1 MRFSDIITFFTDTVF
16 RKSAGDFRNPVARWA
31 VRQYKLLFYTVQG
44 LSSHGTMVRS
54 AALTFYTLMSLVPVV
69 ALVFAVVKG
78 FGLADG
84 LEQNLYEVLPQSP
97 EVIDYVVDFAQKA
110 LARTQGG
117 WVALVGVL
125 TLFWA
130 VIKVFGSIEDAF
142 NNIWEVK
149 GTRSAARKYS
159 DYIAV
164 VVIAPILWVVSSSF
178 GNYAAEILGVAGSPA
193 LEVLSRAASL
203 AVTWVMFTFIYVVLP
218 GTKVRLTSALTAGIV
233 AGTVFLLFQWGYVY
247 LQRWMTSYNAI
258 YGSFAALPL
267 FLLWMQISWE
277 ILLLGGELSFA
288 YQNAARFDEERESLL
303 VSYDCRRKLM
313 VGVVV
318 LVARAFRDG
327 RGAVSFSEIRDRLDV
342 PTRIMN
348 NILFTLVQARMLNEI
363 RTEGTEYDLEY
374 APARDISQLRVY
386 DVLEAVD
393 SHGFGRDTID
403 MRTNREL
410 RRGAEA
416 VERLKAVTRAS
427 DRNVRIVDLM
437 DGADALIRS
446 GGNWVAFFTR
456 LNIIA
461 WFRFVFLVFREV
473 CIRAGIS
480 FPMQKQLD
488 AYICINQ
495 VLKAYLE
502 QLKQID
508 FERFQK
514 ESTKYKQVIVGMEK
528 AVTEEELNAVLK
540 NEYAALGL
548 KLPYGGDFDAFMK
561 DKTVTL
567 TFE

>member
-1 MRFSDIITFFTDTVF
+1 MRLSDIITFFTDTVF
-16 RKSAGDFRNPVARWA
+16 RKGAGEYRNPVARWA

-78 FGLADG
+78 FGLAEG

-97 EVIDYVVDFAQKA
+97 EVIDYVVGFAQKA

-142 NNIWEVK
+142 NNIWEVRS
-149 GTRSAARKYS
+149 TRSAARKYG

-164 VVIAPILWVVSSSF
+164 VVVAPILWVISSSM

-193 LEVLSRAASL
+193 LEVLSRAGSL
-203 AVTWVMFTFIYVVLP
+203 VVAWVMFTFIYVVLP
-218 GTKVRLTSALTAGIV
+218 STKVRFTAALTAGVV
-233 AGTVFLLFQWGYVY
+233 AGTAFVLFQWGYVY

-288 YQNAARFDEERESLL
+288 YQNVARFDEERESLL

-313 VGVVV
+313 VGVML
-318 LVARAFRDG
+318 LVSRAFRDG

-348 NILFTLVQARMLNEI
+348 NILYTLVQARMLSEI
-363 RTEGTEYDLEY
+363 RTEGTDYDLEY
-374 APARDISQLRVY
+374 APARDISTLRVY
-386 DVLEAVD
+386 DILSAVD

-403 MRTNREL
+403 MRSNREL
-410 RRGAEA
+410 RRCAEV
-416 VERLKAVTRAS
+416 VERLKDVTRAS
-427 DRNVRIVDLM
+427 TENVLLIDIM
-437 DGADALIRS
+437 DGA
-446 GGNWVAFFTR
+446 
-456 LNIIA
+456 
-461 WFRFVFLVFREV
+461 E
-473 CIRAGIS
+473 
-480 FPMQKQLD
+480 QKSED
-488 AYICINQ
+488 
-495 VLKAYLE
+495 
-502 QLKQID
+502 
-508 FERFQK
+508 
-514 ESTKYKQVIVGMEK
+514 
-528 AVTEEELNAVLK
+528 
-540 NEYAALGL
+540 
-548 KLPYGGDFDAFMK
+548 
-561 DKTVTL
+561 
-567 TFE
+567 

>member
-1 MRFSDIITFFTDTVF
+1 MRLSDIITFFTDTVF
-16 RKSAGDFRNPVARWA
+16 RKGAGEYRNPVARWA

-78 FGLADG
+78 FGLAEG

-97 EVIDYVVDFAQKA
+97 EVIDYVVGFAQKA

-142 NNIWEVK
+142 NNIWEVRS
-149 GTRSAARKYS
+149 TRSAARKYG

-164 VVIAPILWVVSSSF
+164 VVVAPILWVISSSM

-193 LEVLSRAASL
+193 LEVLSRAGSL
-203 AVTWVMFTFIYVVLP
+203 VVAWVMFTFIYVVLP
-218 GTKVRLTSALTAGIV
+218 STKVRFTAALTAGVV
-233 AGTVFLLFQWGYVY
+233 AGTAFVLFQWGYVY

-288 YQNAARFDEERESLL
+288 YQNVARFDEERESLL

-313 VGVVV
+313 VGVMV
-318 LVARAFRDG
+318 LVSRAFRDG

-348 NILFTLVQARMLNEI
+348 NILYTLVQARMLNEI
-363 RTEGTEYDLEY
+363 RTEGTDYDLEY
-374 APARDISQLRVY
+374 APARDISTLRVY
-386 DVLEAVD
+386 DILSAVD

-403 MRTNREL
+403 MRSNREL
-410 RRGAEA
+410 RRCAEV
-416 VERLKAVTRAS
+416 VERMKDVTRAS
-427 DRNVRIVDLM
+427 TENVLLTELM
-437 DGADALIRS
+437 DGA
-446 GGNWVAFFTR
+446 
-456 LNIIA
+456 
-461 WFRFVFLVFREV
+461 E
-473 CIRAGIS
+473 
-480 FPMQKQLD
+480 QKSED
-488 AYICINQ
+488 
-495 VLKAYLE
+495 
-502 QLKQID
+502 
-508 FERFQK
+508 
-514 ESTKYKQVIVGMEK
+514 
-528 AVTEEELNAVLK
+528 
-540 NEYAALGL
+540 
-548 KLPYGGDFDAFMK
+548 
-561 DKTVTL
+561 
-567 TFE
+567 

>member
-1 MRFSDIITFFTDTVF
+1 MRLSDIITFFTDTVF
-16 RKSAGDFRNPVARWA
+16 RKGAGEYRNPVARWA

-78 FGLADG
+78 FGLAEG

-97 EVIDYVVDFAQKA
+97 EVIDYVVGFAQKA

-142 NNIWEVK
+142 NNIWEVRS
-149 GTRSAARKYS
+149 TRSAARKYG

-164 VVIAPILWVVSSSF
+164 VVVAPILWVISSSM

-193 LEVLSRAASL
+193 LEVLSRAGSL
-203 AVTWVMFTFIYVVLP
+203 VVAWVMFTFIYVVLP
-218 GTKVRLTSALTAGIV
+218 STKVRFTAALTAGVV
-233 AGTVFLLFQWGYVY
+233 AGTAFVLFQWGYVY

-288 YQNAARFDEERESLL
+288 YQNVARFDEERESLL

-313 VGVVV
+313 VGVMV
-318 LVARAFRDG
+318 LVSRAFRDG

-348 NILFTLVQARMLNEI
+348 NILYTLVQARMLSEI
-363 RTEGTEYDLEY
+363 RTEGTDYDLEY
-374 APARDISQLRVY
+374 APARDISTLRVY
-386 DVLEAVD
+386 DILSAVD

-403 MRTNREL
+403 MRSNREL
-410 RRGAEA
+410 RRCAEV
-416 VERLKAVTRAS
+416 VERLKDVTRAS
-427 DRNVRIVDLM
+427 AENVLLIDIM
-437 DGADALIRS
+437 DGAEQK
-446 GGNWVAFFTR
+446 
-456 LNIIA
+456 
-461 WFRFVFLVFREV
+461 RE
-473 CIRAGIS
+473 
-480 FPMQKQLD
+480 D
-488 AYICINQ
+488 
-495 VLKAYLE
+495 
-502 QLKQID
+502 
-508 FERFQK
+508 
-514 ESTKYKQVIVGMEK
+514 
-528 AVTEEELNAVLK
+528 
-540 NEYAALGL
+540 
-548 KLPYGGDFDAFMK
+548 
-561 DKTVTL
+561 
-567 TFE
+567 

>member
-313 VGVVV
+313 VGIVV

-437 DGADALIRS
+437 DGADETD
-446 GGNWVAFFTR
+446 N
-456 LNIIA
+456 
-461 WFRFVFLVFREV
+461 
-473 CIRAGIS
+473 
-480 FPMQKQLD
+480 
-488 AYICINQ
+488 
-495 VLKAYLE
+495 
-502 QLKQID
+502 
-508 FERFQK
+508 
-514 ESTKYKQVIVGMEK
+514 
-528 AVTEEELNAVLK
+528 
-540 NEYAALGL
+540 
-548 KLPYGGDFDAFMK
+548 
-561 DKTVTL
+561 
-567 TFE
+567 

>member
-1 MRFSDIITFFTDTVF
+1 MRLSDIITFFTDTVF
-16 RKSAGDFRNPVARWA
+16 RKGAGEYRNPVARWA

-78 FGLADG
+78 FGLAEG

-97 EVIDYVVDFAQKA
+97 EVIDYVVGFAQKA

-142 NNIWEVK
+142 NNIWEVRS
-149 GTRSAARKYS
+149 TRSAARKYG

-164 VVIAPILWVVSSSF
+164 VVVAPILWVISSSM

-193 LEVLSRAASL
+193 LEVLSRAGSL
-203 AVTWVMFTFIYVVLP
+203 VVAWVMFTFIYVVLP
-218 GTKVRLTSALTAGIV
+218 STKVRFTAALTAGVV
-233 AGTVFLLFQWGYVY
+233 AGTAFVLFQWGYVY

-288 YQNAARFDEERESLL
+288 YQNVARFDEERESLL

-313 VGVVV
+313 VGVML
-318 LVARAFRDG
+318 LVSRAFRDG

-348 NILFTLVQARMLNEI
+348 NILYTLVQARMLSEI

-374 APARDISQLRVY
+374 APARDISTLRVY
-386 DVLEAVD
+386 DILSAVD

-403 MRTNREL
+403 MRSNREL
-410 RRGAEA
+410 RRCAEV
-416 VERLKAVTRAS
+416 VEWLKDVTRAS
-427 DRNVRIVDLM
+427 TENVLLTELM
-437 DGADALIRS
+437 DGA
-446 GGNWVAFFTR
+446 
-456 LNIIA
+456 
-461 WFRFVFLVFREV
+461 E
-473 CIRAGIS
+473 
-480 FPMQKQLD
+480 QKSED
-488 AYICINQ
+488 
-495 VLKAYLE
+495 
-502 QLKQID
+502 
-508 FERFQK
+508 
-514 ESTKYKQVIVGMEK
+514 
-528 AVTEEELNAVLK
+528 
-540 NEYAALGL
+540 
-548 KLPYGGDFDAFMK
+548 
-561 DKTVTL
+561 
-567 TFE
+567 

>member
-1 MRFSDIITFFTDTVF
+1 MRLSDIITFFTDTVF
-16 RKSAGDFRNPVARWA
+16 RKGAGEYRNPVARWA

-78 FGLADG
+78 FGLAEG

-97 EVIDYVVDFAQKA
+97 EVIDYVVGFAQKA

-142 NNIWEVK
+142 NNIWEVRSA
-149 GTRSAARKYS
+149 RSAARKYG

-164 VVIAPILWVVSSSF
+164 VVVAPILWVISSSM

-193 LEVLSRAASL
+193 LEVLSRAGSL
-203 AVTWVMFTFIYVVLP
+203 VVAWVMFTFIYVVLP
-218 GTKVRLTSALTAGIV
+218 STKVRFTAALTAGVV
-233 AGTVFLLFQWGYVY
+233 AGTAFVLFQWGYVY

-288 YQNAARFDEERESLL
+288 YQNVARFDEERESLL

-313 VGVVV
+313 VGVMV
-318 LVARAFRDG
+318 LVSRAFRDG

-348 NILFTLVQARMLNEI
+348 NILYTLVQARMLNEI
-363 RTEGTEYDLEY
+363 RTEGTDYDLEY
-374 APARDISQLRVY
+374 APARDISTLRVY
-386 DVLEAVD
+386 DILSAVD

-403 MRTNREL
+403 MRSNREL
-410 RRGAEA
+410 RRCAEV
-416 VERLKAVTRAS
+416 VERLKDVTRAS
-427 DRNVRIVDLM
+427 AENVLLIDIM
-437 DGADALIRS
+437 DGA
-446 GGNWVAFFTR
+446 
-456 LNIIA
+456 
-461 WFRFVFLVFREV
+461 E
-473 CIRAGIS
+473 
-480 FPMQKQLD
+480 QKSED
-488 AYICINQ
+488 
-495 VLKAYLE
+495 
-502 QLKQID
+502 
-508 FERFQK
+508 
-514 ESTKYKQVIVGMEK
+514 
-528 AVTEEELNAVLK
+528 
-540 NEYAALGL
+540 
-548 KLPYGGDFDAFMK
+548 
-561 DKTVTL
+561 
-567 TFE
+567 

>member
-1 MRFSDIITFFTDTVF
+1 MRLSDIITFFTDTVF
-16 RKSAGDFRNPVARWA
+16 RKGAGEYRNPVARWA

-78 FGLADG
+78 FGLAEG

-97 EVIDYVVDFAQKA
+97 EVIDYVVGFAQKA

-142 NNIWEVK
+142 NNIWEVRS
-149 GTRSAARKYS
+149 TRSAARKYG

-164 VVIAPILWVVSSSF
+164 VVVAPILWVISSSM

-193 LEVLSRAASL
+193 LEVLSRAGSL
-203 AVTWVMFTFIYVVLP
+203 VVAWVMFTFIYVVLP
-218 GTKVRLTSALTAGIV
+218 STKVRFTAALTAGVV
-233 AGTVFLLFQWGYVY
+233 AGTAFVLFQWGYVY

-288 YQNAARFDEERESLL
+288 YQNVARFDEERESLL

-313 VGVVV
+313 VGVML
-318 LVARAFRDG
+318 LVSRAFRDG

-348 NILFTLVQARMLNEI
+348 NILYTLVQARMLNEI
-363 RTEGTEYDLEY
+363 RTEGTDYDLEY
-374 APARDISQLRVY
+374 APARDISTLRVY
-386 DVLEAVD
+386 DILSAVD

-403 MRTNREL
+403 MRSNREL
-410 RRGAEA
+410 RRCAEV
-416 VERLKAVTRAS
+416 VERLKDVTRAS
-427 DRNVRIVDLM
+427 AENVLLIDIM
-437 DGADALIRS
+437 DGA
-446 GGNWVAFFTR
+446 
-456 LNIIA
+456 
-461 WFRFVFLVFREV
+461 E
-473 CIRAGIS
+473 
-480 FPMQKQLD
+480 QKSED
-488 AYICINQ
+488 
-495 VLKAYLE
+495 
-502 QLKQID
+502 
-508 FERFQK
+508 
-514 ESTKYKQVIVGMEK
+514 
-528 AVTEEELNAVLK
+528 
-540 NEYAALGL
+540 
-548 KLPYGGDFDAFMK
+548 
-561 DKTVTL
+561 
-567 TFE
+567 

>member
-1 MRFSDIITFFTDTVF
+1 MRLSDIITFFTDTVF
-16 RKSAGDFRNPVARWA
+16 RKGAGEYRNPVARWA

-78 FGLADG
+78 FGLAEG

-97 EVIDYVVDFAQKA
+97 EVIDYVVGFAQKA

-142 NNIWEVK
+142 NNIWEVRS
-149 GTRSAARKYS
+149 TRSAARKYG

-164 VVIAPILWVVSSSF
+164 VVVAPILWVISSSM

-193 LEVLSRAASL
+193 LEVLSRAGSL
-203 AVTWVMFTFIYVVLP
+203 VVAWVMFTFIYVVLP
-218 GTKVRLTSALTAGIV
+218 STKVRFTAALTAGVV
-233 AGTVFLLFQWGYVY
+233 AGTAFVLFQWGYVY

-288 YQNAARFDEERESLL
+288 YQNVARFDEERESLL

-313 VGVVV
+313 VGVMV
-318 LVARAFRDG
+318 LVSRAFRDG
-327 RGAVSFSEIRDRLDV
+327 RGAVSFSEIRDRLDA

-348 NILFTLVQARMLNEI
+348 NILYTLVQARMLSEI
-363 RTEGTEYDLEY
+363 RTEGTDYDLEY
-374 APARDISQLRVY
+374 APARDISTLRVY
-386 DVLEAVD
+386 DILSAVD

-403 MRTNREL
+403 MRSNREL
-410 RRGAEA
+410 RRCAEV
-416 VERLKAVTRAS
+416 VERLKDVTRAS
-427 DRNVRIVDLM
+427 TENVLLIDIM
-437 DGADALIRS
+437 DGA
-446 GGNWVAFFTR
+446 
-456 LNIIA
+456 
-461 WFRFVFLVFREV
+461 E
-473 CIRAGIS
+473 
-480 FPMQKQLD
+480 QKSED
-488 AYICINQ
+488 
-495 VLKAYLE
+495 
-502 QLKQID
+502 
-508 FERFQK
+508 
-514 ESTKYKQVIVGMEK
+514 
-528 AVTEEELNAVLK
+528 
-540 NEYAALGL
+540 
-548 KLPYGGDFDAFMK
+548 
-561 DKTVTL
+561 
-567 TFE
+567 

>member
-1 MRFSDIITFFTDTVF
+1 MRLSDIITFFTDTVF
-16 RKSAGDFRNPVARWA
+16 RKGAGEYRNPVARWA

-78 FGLADG
+78 FGLAEG

-97 EVIDYVVDFAQKA
+97 EVIDYVVGFAQKA

-142 NNIWEVK
+142 NNIWEVRS
-149 GTRSAARKYS
+149 TRSAARKYG

-164 VVIAPILWVVSSSF
+164 VVVAPILWVISSSM

-193 LEVLSRAASL
+193 LEVLSRAGSL
-203 AVTWVMFTFIYVVLP
+203 VVAWVMFTFIYVVLP
-218 GTKVRLTSALTAGIV
+218 STKVRFTAALTAGVV
-233 AGTVFLLFQWGYVY
+233 AGTAFVLFQWGYVY

-288 YQNAARFDEERESLL
+288 YQNVARFDEERESLL

-313 VGVVV
+313 VGVMV
-318 LVARAFRDG
+318 LVSRAFRDG
-327 RGAVSFSEIRDRLDV
+327 HGAVSFSEIRDRLDV

-348 NILFTLVQARMLNEI
+348 NILYTLVQARMLSEI
-363 RTEGTEYDLEY
+363 RTEGTDYDLEY
-374 APARDISQLRVY
+374 APARDISTLRVY
-386 DVLEAVD
+386 DILSAVD

-403 MRTNREL
+403 MRSNREL
-410 RRGAEA
+410 RRCAEV
-416 VERLKAVTRAS
+416 VERLKDVTRAS
-427 DRNVRIVDLM
+427 TENVLLTELM
-437 DGADALIRS
+437 DGA
-446 GGNWVAFFTR
+446 
-456 LNIIA
+456 
-461 WFRFVFLVFREV
+461 E
-473 CIRAGIS
+473 
-480 FPMQKQLD
+480 QKSED
-488 AYICINQ
+488 
-495 VLKAYLE
+495 
-502 QLKQID
+502 
-508 FERFQK
+508 
-514 ESTKYKQVIVGMEK
+514 
-528 AVTEEELNAVLK
+528 
-540 NEYAALGL
+540 
-548 KLPYGGDFDAFMK
+548 
-561 DKTVTL
+561 
-567 TFE
+567 

>member
-1 MRFSDIITFFTDTVF
+1 MRLSDIITFFTDTVF
-16 RKSAGDFRNPVARWA
+16 RKGAGEYRNPVARWA

-78 FGLADG
+78 FGLAEG

-142 NNIWEVK
+142 NNIWEVRS
-149 GTRSAARKYS
+149 TRSAARKYG

-164 VVIAPILWVVSSSF
+164 VVVAPILWVISSSM

-193 LEVLSRAASL
+193 LEVLSRAGSL
-203 AVTWVMFTFIYVVLP
+203 VVAWVMFTFIYVVLP
-218 GTKVRLTSALTAGIV
+218 STKVRLTAALTAGVV
-233 AGTVFLLFQWGYVY
+233 AGTAFVLFQWGYVY

-288 YQNAARFDEERESLL
+288 YQNVARFDEERESLL

-313 VGVVV
+313 VGVMV
-318 LVARAFRDG
+318 LVSRAFRDG

-348 NILFTLVQARMLNEI
+348 NILYTLVQARMLNEI
-363 RTEGTEYDLEY
+363 RTEGTDYDLEY
-374 APARDISQLRVY
+374 APARDISTLRVY
-386 DVLEAVD
+386 DILSAVD

-403 MRTNREL
+403 MRSNREL
-410 RRGAEA
+410 RRCAEV
-416 VERLKAVTRAS
+416 VERLKDVTRAS
-427 DRNVRIVDLM
+427 AENVLLIDIM
-437 DGADALIRS
+437 DGA
-446 GGNWVAFFTR
+446 
-456 LNIIA
+456 
-461 WFRFVFLVFREV
+461 E
-473 CIRAGIS
+473 
-480 FPMQKQLD
+480 QKSED
-488 AYICINQ
+488 
-495 VLKAYLE
+495 
-502 QLKQID
+502 
-508 FERFQK
+508 
-514 ESTKYKQVIVGMEK
+514 
-528 AVTEEELNAVLK
+528 
-540 NEYAALGL
+540 
-548 KLPYGGDFDAFMK
+548 
-561 DKTVTL
+561 
-567 TFE
+567 

>member
-1 MRFSDIITFFTDTVF
+1 MRLSDIITFFTDTVF
-16 RKSAGDFRNPVARWA
+16 RKGAGEYRNPVARWA

-78 FGLADG
+78 FGLAEG

-97 EVIDYVVDFAQKA
+97 EVIDYIVGFAQKA

-142 NNIWEVK
+142 NNIWEVRS
-149 GTRSAARKYS
+149 TRSAARKYG

-164 VVIAPILWVVSSSF
+164 VVVAPILWVISSSM

-193 LEVLSRAASL
+193 LEVLSRAGSL
-203 AVTWVMFTFIYVVLP
+203 VVAWVMFTFIYVVLP
-218 GTKVRLTSALTAGIV
+218 STKVRFTAALTAGVV
-233 AGTVFLLFQWGYVY
+233 AGTAFVLFQWGYVY

-288 YQNAARFDEERESLL
+288 YQNVARFDEERESLL

-313 VGVVV
+313 VGVMV
-318 LVARAFRDG
+318 LVSRAFRDG

-348 NILFTLVQARMLNEI
+348 NILYTLVQARMLSEI
-363 RTEGTEYDLEY
+363 RTEGTDYDLEY
-374 APARDISQLRVY
+374 APARDISTLRVY
-386 DVLEAVD
+386 DILSAVD

-403 MRTNREL
+403 MRSNREL
-410 RRGAEA
+410 RRCAEV
-416 VERLKAVTRAS
+416 VERLKDVTRAS
-427 DRNVRIVDLM
+427 AENVLLIDIM
-437 DGADALIRS
+437 DGA
-446 GGNWVAFFTR
+446 
-456 LNIIA
+456 
-461 WFRFVFLVFREV
+461 E
-473 CIRAGIS
+473 
-480 FPMQKQLD
+480 QKSED
-488 AYICINQ
+488 
-495 VLKAYLE
+495 
-502 QLKQID
+502 
-508 FERFQK
+508 
-514 ESTKYKQVIVGMEK
+514 
-528 AVTEEELNAVLK
+528 
-540 NEYAALGL
+540 
-548 KLPYGGDFDAFMK
+548 
-561 DKTVTL
+561 
-567 TFE
+567 

>member
-1 MRFSDIITFFTDTVF
+1 MRLSDIITFFTDTVF
-16 RKSAGDFRNPVARWA
+16 RKGAGEYRNPVARWA

-78 FGLADG
+78 FGLAEG

-97 EVIDYVVDFAQKA
+97 EVIDYVVGFAQKA

-142 NNIWEVK
+142 NNIWEVRS
-149 GTRSAARKYS
+149 TRSAARKYG

-164 VVIAPILWVVSSSF
+164 VVVAPILWVISSSM

-193 LEVLSRAASL
+193 LEVLSRAGSL
-203 AVTWVMFTFIYVVLP
+203 VVAWVMFTFIYVVLP
-218 GTKVRLTSALTAGIV
+218 STKVRFTAALTAGVV
-233 AGTVFLLFQWGYVY
+233 AGTAFVLFQWGYVY

-288 YQNAARFDEERESLL
+288 YQNVARFDEERESLL

-313 VGVVV
+313 VGVMV
-318 LVARAFRDG
+318 LVSRAFRDG

-348 NILFTLVQARMLNEI
+348 NILYTLVQARMLSEI
-363 RTEGTEYDLEY
+363 RTEGTDYDLEY
-374 APARDISQLRVY
+374 APARDISTLRVY
-386 DVLEAVD
+386 DILSAVD

-403 MRTNREL
+403 MRSNREL
-410 RRGAEA
+410 RRCAEV
-416 VERLKAVTRAS
+416 VERLKDVTRAS
-427 DRNVRIVDLM
+427 AENVLLIDIM
-437 DGADALIRS
+437 EGA
-446 GGNWVAFFTR
+446 
-456 LNIIA
+456 
-461 WFRFVFLVFREV
+461 E
-473 CIRAGIS
+473 
-480 FPMQKQLD
+480 QKSED
-488 AYICINQ
+488 
-495 VLKAYLE
+495 
-502 QLKQID
+502 
-508 FERFQK
+508 
-514 ESTKYKQVIVGMEK
+514 
-528 AVTEEELNAVLK
+528 
-540 NEYAALGL
+540 
-548 KLPYGGDFDAFMK
+548 
-561 DKTVTL
+561 
-567 TFE
+567 

>member
-1 MRFSDIITFFTDTVF
+1 MRLSDIITFFTDTVF
-16 RKSAGDFRNPVARWA
+16 RKGAGEYRNPVARWA

-78 FGLADG
+78 FGLAEG

-97 EVIDYVVDFAQKA
+97 EVIDYVVGFAQKA

-142 NNIWEVK
+142 NNIWEVRS
-149 GTRSAARKYS
+149 TRSAARKYG

-164 VVIAPILWVVSSSF
+164 VVVAPILWVISSSM

-193 LEVLSRAASL
+193 LEVLSRAGSL
-203 AVTWVMFTFIYVVLP
+203 VVAWVMFTFIYVVLP
-218 GTKVRLTSALTAGIV
+218 STKVRFTAALTAGVV
-233 AGTVFLLFQWGYVY
+233 AGTAFVLFQWGYVY

-288 YQNAARFDEERESLL
+288 YQNVARFDEERESLL

-313 VGVVV
+313 VGVMV
-318 LVARAFRDG
+318 LVSRAFRDG

-348 NILFTLVQARMLNEI
+348 NILYTLVQARMLNEI
-363 RTEGTEYDLEY
+363 RTEGTDYDLEY
-374 APARDISQLRVY
+374 APARDISTLRVY
-386 DVLEAVD
+386 DILSAVD

-403 MRTNREL
+403 MRSNREL
-410 RRGAEA
+410 RRCAEV
-416 VERLKAVTRAS
+416 VERLKDVTRAS
-427 DRNVRIVDLM
+427 AENVLLIDIM
-437 DGADALIRS
+437 DGAEQK
-446 GGNWVAFFTR
+446 
-456 LNIIA
+456 
-461 WFRFVFLVFREV
+461 RE
-473 CIRAGIS
+473 
-480 FPMQKQLD
+480 D
-488 AYICINQ
+488 
-495 VLKAYLE
+495 
-502 QLKQID
+502 
-508 FERFQK
+508 
-514 ESTKYKQVIVGMEK
+514 
-528 AVTEEELNAVLK
+528 
-540 NEYAALGL
+540 
-548 KLPYGGDFDAFMK
+548 
-561 DKTVTL
+561 
-567 TFE
+567 

>member
-1 MRFSDIITFFTDTVF
+1 MRLSDIITFFTDTVF
-16 RKSAGDFRNPVARWA
+16 RKGAGEYRNPVARWA

-78 FGLADG
+78 FGLAEG

-97 EVIDYVVDFAQKA
+97 EVIDYVVGFAQKA

-142 NNIWEVK
+142 NNIWEVRS
-149 GTRSAARKYS
+149 TRSAARKYG

-164 VVIAPILWVVSSSF
+164 VVVAPILWVISSSM

-193 LEVLSRAASL
+193 LEVLSRAGSL
-203 AVTWVMFTFIYVVLP
+203 VVAWVMFTFIYVVLP
-218 GTKVRLTSALTAGIV
+218 STKVRLTAALTAGVV
-233 AGTVFLLFQWGYVY
+233 AGTAFVLFQWGYVY

-288 YQNAARFDEERESLL
+288 YQNVARFDEERESLL

-313 VGVVV
+313 VGVML
-318 LVARAFRDG
+318 LVSRAFRDG

-348 NILFTLVQARMLNEI
+348 NILYTLVQARMLNEI
-363 RTEGTEYDLEY
+363 RTEGTDYDLEY
-374 APARDISQLRVY
+374 APARDISTLRIY
-386 DVLEAVD
+386 DILSAVD

-403 MRTNREL
+403 MRSNREL
-410 RRGAEA
+410 RRCAEV
-416 VERLKAVTRAS
+416 VERLKDVTRAS
-427 DRNVRIVDLM
+427 TENVLLIDIM
-437 DGADALIRS
+437 DGA
-446 GGNWVAFFTR
+446 
-456 LNIIA
+456 
-461 WFRFVFLVFREV
+461 E
-473 CIRAGIS
+473 
-480 FPMQKQLD
+480 QKSED
-488 AYICINQ
+488 
-495 VLKAYLE
+495 
-502 QLKQID
+502 
-508 FERFQK
+508 
-514 ESTKYKQVIVGMEK
+514 
-528 AVTEEELNAVLK
+528 
-540 NEYAALGL
+540 
-548 KLPYGGDFDAFMK
+548 
-561 DKTVTL
+561 
-567 TFE
+567 

>member
-1 MRFSDIITFFTDTVF
+1 MRLSDIITFFTDTVF
-16 RKSAGDFRNPVARWA
+16 RKGAGEYRNPVARWA

-78 FGLADG
+78 FGLAEG

-97 EVIDYVVDFAQKA
+97 EVIDYVVGFAQKA

-117 WVALVGVL
+117 WVALEGVL

-142 NNIWEVK
+142 NNIWEVRS
-149 GTRSAARKYS
+149 TRSAARKYG

-164 VVIAPILWVVSSSF
+164 VVVAPILWVISSSM

-193 LEVLSRAASL
+193 LEVLSRAGSL
-203 AVTWVMFTFIYVVLP
+203 VVAWVMFTFIYVVLP
-218 GTKVRLTSALTAGIV
+218 STKVRFTAALTAGVV
-233 AGTVFLLFQWGYVY
+233 AGTAFVLFQWGYVY

-288 YQNAARFDEERESLL
+288 YQNVARFDEERESLL

-313 VGVVV
+313 VGVMV
-318 LVARAFRDG
+318 LVSRAFRDG

-348 NILFTLVQARMLNEI
+348 NILYTLVQARLLNEI
-363 RTEGTEYDLEY
+363 RTEGTDYDLEY
-374 APARDISQLRVY
+374 APARDISTLRVY
-386 DVLEAVD
+386 DMLSAVD

-403 MRTNREL
+403 MRSNREL
-410 RRGAEA
+410 RRCAEV
-416 VERLKAVTRAS
+416 VERLKDVTRAS
-427 DRNVRIVDLM
+427 AENVLLIDIM
-437 DGADALIRS
+437 DGA
-446 GGNWVAFFTR
+446 
-456 LNIIA
+456 
-461 WFRFVFLVFREV
+461 E
-473 CIRAGIS
+473 
-480 FPMQKQLD
+480 QKSED
-488 AYICINQ
+488 
-495 VLKAYLE
+495 
-502 QLKQID
+502 
-508 FERFQK
+508 
-514 ESTKYKQVIVGMEK
+514 
-528 AVTEEELNAVLK
+528 
-540 NEYAALGL
+540 
-548 KLPYGGDFDAFMK
+548 
-561 DKTVTL
+561 
-567 TFE
+567 

>member
-1 MRFSDIITFFTDTVF
+1 MRLSDIITFFTDTVF
-16 RKSAGDFRNPVARWA
+16 RKGAGEYRNPVARWA

-78 FGLADG
+78 FGLAEG

-97 EVIDYVVDFAQKA
+97 EVIDYVVGFAQKA

-142 NNIWEVK
+142 NNIWEVRS
-149 GTRSAARKYS
+149 TRSAARKYG

-164 VVIAPILWVVSSSF
+164 VVVAPILWVISSSM

-193 LEVLSRAASL
+193 LEVLSRAGSL
-203 AVTWVMFTFIYVVLP
+203 VVAWVMFTFIYVVLP
-218 GTKVRLTSALTAGIV
+218 STKVRFTAALTAGVV
-233 AGTVFLLFQWGYVY
+233 AGTAFVLFQWGYVY

-288 YQNAARFDEERESLL
+288 YQNVGRFDEERESLL

-313 VGVVV
+313 VGVMV
-318 LVARAFRDG
+318 LVSRAFRDG

-348 NILFTLVQARMLNEI
+348 NILYTLVQARMLSEI
-363 RTEGTEYDLEY
+363 RTEGTDYDLEY
-374 APARDISQLRVY
+374 APARDISTLRVY
-386 DVLEAVD
+386 DILSAVD

-403 MRTNREL
+403 MRSNREL
-410 RRGAEA
+410 RRCAEV
-416 VERLKAVTRAS
+416 VERLKDVTRAS
-427 DRNVRIVDLM
+427 AENVLLIDIM
-437 DGADALIRS
+437 DGA
-446 GGNWVAFFTR
+446 
-456 LNIIA
+456 
-461 WFRFVFLVFREV
+461 E
-473 CIRAGIS
+473 
-480 FPMQKQLD
+480 QKSED
-488 AYICINQ
+488 
-495 VLKAYLE
+495 
-502 QLKQID
+502 
-508 FERFQK
+508 
-514 ESTKYKQVIVGMEK
+514 
-528 AVTEEELNAVLK
+528 
-540 NEYAALGL
+540 
-548 KLPYGGDFDAFMK
+548 
-561 DKTVTL
+561 
-567 TFE
+567 

>member
-1 MRFSDIITFFTDTVF
+1 MRLSDIITFFTDTVF
-16 RKSAGDFRNPVARWA
+16 RKGAGEYRNPVARWA

-78 FGLADG
+78 FGLAEG

-97 EVIDYVVDFAQKA
+97 EVIDYVVGFAQKA

-142 NNIWEVK
+142 NNIWEVRS
-149 GTRSAARKYS
+149 TRSAARKYG

-164 VVIAPILWVVSSSF
+164 VVVAPILWVISSSM

-193 LEVLSRAASL
+193 LEVLSRAGSL
-203 AVTWVMFTFIYVVLP
+203 VVAWVMFTFIYVVLP
-218 GTKVRLTSALTAGIV
+218 STKVRFTAALTAGVV
-233 AGTVFLLFQWGYVY
+233 AGTAFVLFQWGYVY

-288 YQNAARFDEERESLL
+288 YQNVARFDEERESLL

-313 VGVVV
+313 VGVMV
-318 LVARAFRDG
+318 LVSRAFRDG

-348 NILFTLVQARMLNEI
+348 NILYTLVQARMLSEI

-374 APARDISQLRVY
+374 APARDISTLRVY
-386 DVLEAVD
+386 DILSAVD

-403 MRTNREL
+403 MRSNREL
-410 RRGAEA
+410 RRCAEV
-416 VERLKAVTRAS
+416 VERLKDVTRAS
-427 DRNVRIVDLM
+427 TENVLLTELM
-437 DGADALIRS
+437 DGA
-446 GGNWVAFFTR
+446 
-456 LNIIA
+456 
-461 WFRFVFLVFREV
+461 E
-473 CIRAGIS
+473 
-480 FPMQKQLD
+480 QKSED
-488 AYICINQ
+488 
-495 VLKAYLE
+495 
-502 QLKQID
+502 
-508 FERFQK
+508 
-514 ESTKYKQVIVGMEK
+514 
-528 AVTEEELNAVLK
+528 
-540 NEYAALGL
+540 
-548 KLPYGGDFDAFMK
+548 
-561 DKTVTL
+561 
-567 TFE
+567 

>member
-1 MRFSDIITFFTDTVF
+1 MRLSDIITFFTDTVF
-16 RKSAGDFRNPVARWA
+16 RKGAGEYRNPVARWA

-78 FGLADG
+78 FGLAEG

-97 EVIDYVVDFAQKA
+97 EVIDYVVGFAQKA

-142 NNIWEVK
+142 NNIWEVRSA
-149 GTRSAARKYS
+149 RSAARKYG

-164 VVIAPILWVVSSSF
+164 VVVAPILWVISSSM

-193 LEVLSRAASL
+193 LEVLSRAGSL
-203 AVTWVMFTFIYVVLP
+203 VVAWVMFTFIYVVLP
-218 GTKVRLTSALTAGIV
+218 STKVRLTAALTAGVV
-233 AGTVFLLFQWGYVY
+233 AGTAFVLFQWGYVY

-288 YQNAARFDEERESLL
+288 YQNVARFDEERESLL

-313 VGVVV
+313 VGVML
-318 LVARAFRDG
+318 LVSRAFRDG

-348 NILFTLVQARMLNEI
+348 NILYTLVQARMLNEI
-363 RTEGTEYDLEY
+363 RTEGTDYDLEY
-374 APARDISQLRVY
+374 APARDISTLRVY
-386 DVLEAVD
+386 DILSAVD

-403 MRTNREL
+403 MRSNREL
-410 RRGAEA
+410 RRCAEV
-416 VERLKAVTRAS
+416 VERLKDVTRAS
-427 DRNVRIVDLM
+427 TENVLLTELM
-437 DGADALIRS
+437 DGA
-446 GGNWVAFFTR
+446 
-456 LNIIA
+456 
-461 WFRFVFLVFREV
+461 E
-473 CIRAGIS
+473 
-480 FPMQKQLD
+480 QKSED
-488 AYICINQ
+488 
-495 VLKAYLE
+495 
-502 QLKQID
+502 
-508 FERFQK
+508 
-514 ESTKYKQVIVGMEK
+514 
-528 AVTEEELNAVLK
+528 
-540 NEYAALGL
+540 
-548 KLPYGGDFDAFMK
+548 
-561 DKTVTL
+561 
-567 TFE
+567 

>member
-1 MRFSDIITFFTDTVF
+1 MRLSDIITFFTDTVF
-16 RKSAGDFRNPVARWA
+16 RKGAGEYRNPVARWA

-78 FGLADG
+78 FGLAEG

-97 EVIDYVVDFAQKA
+97 EVIDYVVGFAQKA

-142 NNIWEVK
+142 NNIWEVRS
-149 GTRSAARKYS
+149 TRSAARKYG

-164 VVIAPILWVVSSSF
+164 VVVAPILWVISSSM

-193 LEVLSRAASL
+193 LEVLSRAGSL
-203 AVTWVMFTFIYVVLP
+203 VVAWVMFTFIYVVLP
-218 GTKVRLTSALTAGIV
+218 STKVRFTAALTAGVV
-233 AGTVFLLFQWGYVY
+233 AGTAFVLFQWGYVY

-288 YQNAARFDEERESLL
+288 YQNVARFDEERESLL

-313 VGVVV
+313 VGVMV
-318 LVARAFRDG
+318 LVSRAFRDG

-348 NILFTLVQARMLNEI
+348 NILYTLVQARMLSEI
-363 RTEGTEYDLEY
+363 RTEGTDYDLEY
-374 APARDISQLRVY
+374 APARDISTLRVY
-386 DVLEAVD
+386 DILSAVD

-403 MRTNREL
+403 MRSNREL
-410 RRGAEA
+410 RRCAEV
-416 VERLKAVTRAS
+416 VERLKDVTRAS
-427 DRNVRIVDLM
+427 AENVLLTELM
-437 DGADALIRS
+437 DGA
-446 GGNWVAFFTR
+446 
-456 LNIIA
+456 
-461 WFRFVFLVFREV
+461 E
-473 CIRAGIS
+473 
-480 FPMQKQLD
+480 QKSED
-488 AYICINQ
+488 
-495 VLKAYLE
+495 
-502 QLKQID
+502 
-508 FERFQK
+508 
-514 ESTKYKQVIVGMEK
+514 
-528 AVTEEELNAVLK
+528 
-540 NEYAALGL
+540 
-548 KLPYGGDFDAFMK
+548 
-561 DKTVTL
+561 
-567 TFE
+567 

>member
-1 MRFSDIITFFTDTVF
+1 MRLSDIITFFTDTVF
-16 RKSAGDFRNPVARWA
+16 RKGAGEYRNPVARWA

-78 FGLADG
+78 FGLAEG

-97 EVIDYVVDFAQKA
+97 EVIDYVVGFAQKA

-142 NNIWEVK
+142 NNIWEVRS
-149 GTRSAARKYS
+149 TRSAARKYG

-164 VVIAPILWVVSSSF
+164 VVVAPILWVISSSM

-193 LEVLSRAASL
+193 LEVLSRAGSL
-203 AVTWVMFTFIYVVLP
+203 VVAWVMFTFIYVVLP
-218 GTKVRLTSALTAGIV
+218 STKVRFTAALTAGVV
-233 AGTVFLLFQWGYVY
+233 AGTAFVLFQWGYVY

-288 YQNAARFDEERESLL
+288 YQNVARFDEERESLL

-313 VGVVV
+313 VGVMV
-318 LVARAFRDG
+318 LVSRAFRDG

-348 NILFTLVQARMLNEI
+348 NILYTLVQARMLNEI
-363 RTEGTEYDLEY
+363 RTEGTDYDLEY
-374 APARDISQLRVY
+374 APARDISTLRVY
-386 DVLEAVD
+386 DILSAVD

-403 MRTNREL
+403 MRSNREL
-410 RRGAEA
+410 RRCAEV
-416 VERLKAVTRAS
+416 VERLKDVTRAS
-427 DRNVRIVDLM
+427 AENVLLTELM
-437 DGADALIRS
+437 DGAEQK
-446 GGNWVAFFTR
+446 
-456 LNIIA
+456 
-461 WFRFVFLVFREV
+461 RE
-473 CIRAGIS
+473 
-480 FPMQKQLD
+480 D
-488 AYICINQ
+488 
-495 VLKAYLE
+495 
-502 QLKQID
+502 
-508 FERFQK
+508 
-514 ESTKYKQVIVGMEK
+514 
-528 AVTEEELNAVLK
+528 
-540 NEYAALGL
+540 
-548 KLPYGGDFDAFMK
+548 
-561 DKTVTL
+561 
-567 TFE
+567 

>member
-1 MRFSDIITFFTDTVF
+1 MRLSDIITFVTDTVF
-16 RKSAGDFRNPVARWA
+16 RKGAGEYRNPVARWA

-78 FGLADG
+78 FGLAEG

-97 EVIDYVVDFAQKA
+97 EVIDYVVGFAQKA

-142 NNIWEVK
+142 NNIWEVRS
-149 GTRSAARKYS
+149 TRSAARKYG

-164 VVIAPILWVVSSSF
+164 VVVAPILWVISSSM

-193 LEVLSRAASL
+193 LEVLSRAGSL
-203 AVTWVMFTFIYVVLP
+203 VVAWVMFTFIYVVLP
-218 GTKVRLTSALTAGIV
+218 STKVRFTAALTAGVV
-233 AGTVFLLFQWGYVY
+233 AGTAFVLFQWGYVY

-288 YQNAARFDEERESLL
+288 YQNVARFDEERESLL

-313 VGVVV
+313 VGVML
-318 LVARAFRDG
+318 LVSRAFRDG

-348 NILFTLVQARMLNEI
+348 NILYTLVQARMLNEI
-363 RTEGTEYDLEY
+363 RTEGTDYDLEY
-374 APARDISQLRVY
+374 APARDISTLRVY
-386 DVLEAVD
+386 DILSAVD

-403 MRTNREL
+403 MRSNREL
-410 RRGAEA
+410 RRCAEV
-416 VERLKAVTRAS
+416 VERLKDVTRAS
-427 DRNVRIVDLM
+427 TENVLLTELM
-437 DGADALIRS
+437 DGA
-446 GGNWVAFFTR
+446 
-456 LNIIA
+456 
-461 WFRFVFLVFREV
+461 E
-473 CIRAGIS
+473 
-480 FPMQKQLD
+480 QKSED
-488 AYICINQ
+488 
-495 VLKAYLE
+495 
-502 QLKQID
+502 
-508 FERFQK
+508 
-514 ESTKYKQVIVGMEK
+514 
-528 AVTEEELNAVLK
+528 
-540 NEYAALGL
+540 
-548 KLPYGGDFDAFMK
+548 
-561 DKTVTL
+561 
-567 TFE
+567 

>member
-1 MRFSDIITFFTDTVF
+1 MRLSDIITFFTDTVF
-16 RKSAGDFRNPVARWA
+16 RKGAGEYRNPVARWA

-78 FGLADG
+78 FGLAEG

-97 EVIDYVVDFAQKA
+97 EVIDYVVGFAQKA

-142 NNIWEVK
+142 NNIWEVRS
-149 GTRSAARKYS
+149 TRSAARKYG

-164 VVIAPILWVVSSSF
+164 VVVAPILWVISSSM

-193 LEVLSRAASL
+193 LEVLSRAGSL
-203 AVTWVMFTFIYVVLP
+203 VVAWVMFTFIYVVLP
-218 GTKVRLTSALTAGIV
+218 STKVRFTAALTAGVV
-233 AGTVFLLFQWGYVY
+233 AGTAFVLFQWGYVY

-288 YQNAARFDEERESLL
+288 YQNVARFDEERESLL

-313 VGVVV
+313 VGVMV
-318 LVARAFRDG
+318 LVSRAFRDG

-348 NILFTLVQARMLNEI
+348 NILYTLVQARMLSEI
-363 RTEGTEYDLEY
+363 RTEGTDYDLEY
-374 APARDISQLRVY
+374 APARDISTLRVY
-386 DVLEAVD
+386 DILSAVD

-403 MRTNREL
+403 MHSNREL
-410 RRGAEA
+410 RRCAEV
-416 VERLKAVTRAS
+416 VERLKDVTRAS
-427 DRNVRIVDLM
+427 TENVLLTELM
-437 DGADALIRS
+437 DGA
-446 GGNWVAFFTR
+446 
-456 LNIIA
+456 
-461 WFRFVFLVFREV
+461 E
-473 CIRAGIS
+473 
-480 FPMQKQLD
+480 QKSED
-488 AYICINQ
+488 
-495 VLKAYLE
+495 
-502 QLKQID
+502 
-508 FERFQK
+508 
-514 ESTKYKQVIVGMEK
+514 
-528 AVTEEELNAVLK
+528 
-540 NEYAALGL
+540 
-548 KLPYGGDFDAFMK
+548 
-561 DKTVTL
+561 
-567 TFE
+567 

>member
-1 MRFSDIITFFTDTVF
+1 MRLSDIITFFTDTVF
-16 RKSAGDFRNPVARWA
+16 RKGAGEYRNPVARWA

-78 FGLADG
+78 FGLAEG

-97 EVIDYVVDFAQKA
+97 EVIDYVVGFAQKA

-142 NNIWEVK
+142 NNIWEVRS
-149 GTRSAARKYS
+149 TRSAARKYG

-164 VVIAPILWVVSSSF
+164 VVVAPILWVISSSM

-193 LEVLSRAASL
+193 LEVLSRAGSL
-203 AVTWVMFTFIYVVLP
+203 VVAWVMFTFIYVVLP
-218 GTKVRLTSALTAGIV
+218 STKVRFTAALTAGVV
-233 AGTVFLLFQWGYVY
+233 AGTAFVLFQWGYVY

-288 YQNAARFDEERESLL
+288 YQNVARFDEERESLL

-313 VGVVV
+313 VGVML
-318 LVARAFRDG
+318 LVSRAFRDG
-327 RGAVSFSEIRDRLDV
+327 CGAVSFSEIRDRLDV

-348 NILFTLVQARMLNEI
+348 NILYTLVQARMLNEI
-363 RTEGTEYDLEY
+363 RTEGTDYDLEY
-374 APARDISQLRVY
+374 APARDISTLRVY
-386 DVLEAVD
+386 DILSAVD

-403 MRTNREL
+403 MRSNREL
-410 RRGAEA
+410 RRCAEV
-416 VERLKAVTRAS
+416 VERLKDVTRAS
-427 DRNVRIVDLM
+427 TENVLLTELM
-437 DGADALIRS
+437 DGA
-446 GGNWVAFFTR
+446 
-456 LNIIA
+456 
-461 WFRFVFLVFREV
+461 E
-473 CIRAGIS
+473 
-480 FPMQKQLD
+480 QKSED
-488 AYICINQ
+488 
-495 VLKAYLE
+495 
-502 QLKQID
+502 
-508 FERFQK
+508 
-514 ESTKYKQVIVGMEK
+514 
-528 AVTEEELNAVLK
+528 
-540 NEYAALGL
+540 
-548 KLPYGGDFDAFMK
+548 
-561 DKTVTL
+561 
-567 TFE
+567 

>member
-1 MRFSDIITFFTDTVF
+1 MRLSDIITFFTDTVF
-16 RKSAGDFRNPVARWA
+16 RKGAGEYRNPVARWA

-78 FGLADG
+78 FGLAEG

-97 EVIDYVVDFAQKA
+97 EVIDYVVGFAQKA

-142 NNIWEVK
+142 NNIWEVRS
-149 GTRSAARKYS
+149 TRSAARKYG

-164 VVIAPILWVVSSSF
+164 VVVAPILWVISSSM

-193 LEVLSRAASL
+193 LEVLSRAGSL
-203 AVTWVMFTFIYVVLP
+203 VVAWVMFTFIYVVLP
-218 GTKVRLTSALTAGIV
+218 STKVRFTAALTAGVV
-233 AGTVFLLFQWGYVY
+233 AGTAFVLFQWGYVY

-288 YQNAARFDEERESLL
+288 YQNVARFDEERESLL

-313 VGVVV
+313 VGVMV
-318 LVARAFRDG
+318 LVSRAFRDG

-348 NILFTLVQARMLNEI
+348 NILYTLVQARMLSEI
-363 RTEGTEYDLEY
+363 RTEGTDYDLEY
-374 APARDISQLRVY
+374 APARDISTLRVY
-386 DVLEAVD
+386 DILSAVD

-403 MRTNREL
+403 MRSNREL
-410 RRGAEA
+410 RRCAEV
-416 VERLKAVTRAS
+416 VERMKDVTRAS
-427 DRNVRIVDLM
+427 TENVLLTELM
-437 DGADALIRS
+437 DGA
-446 GGNWVAFFTR
+446 
-456 LNIIA
+456 
-461 WFRFVFLVFREV
+461 E
-473 CIRAGIS
+473 
-480 FPMQKQLD
+480 QKSED
-488 AYICINQ
+488 
-495 VLKAYLE
+495 
-502 QLKQID
+502 
-508 FERFQK
+508 
-514 ESTKYKQVIVGMEK
+514 
-528 AVTEEELNAVLK
+528 
-540 NEYAALGL
+540 
-548 KLPYGGDFDAFMK
+548 
-561 DKTVTL
+561 
-567 TFE
+567 

>member
-1 MRFSDIITFFTDTVF
+1 MRLSDIITFFTDTVF
-16 RKSAGDFRNPVARWA
+16 RKGAGEYRNPVARWA

-78 FGLADG
+78 FGLAEG

-97 EVIDYVVDFAQKA
+97 EVIDYVVGFAQKA

-142 NNIWEVK
+142 NNIWEVRS
-149 GTRSAARKYS
+149 TRSAARKYG

-164 VVIAPILWVVSSSF
+164 VVVAPILWVISSSM
-178 GNYAAEILGVAGSPA
+178 GNYAAEILGVAGSPT
-193 LEVLSRAASL
+193 LEVLSRAGSL
-203 AVTWVMFTFIYVVLP
+203 VVAWVMFTFIYVVLP
-218 GTKVRLTSALTAGIV
+218 STKVRFTAALTAGVV
-233 AGTVFLLFQWGYVY
+233 AGTAFVLFQWGYVY

-288 YQNAARFDEERESLL
+288 YQNVARFDEERESLL

-313 VGVVV
+313 VGVML
-318 LVARAFRDG
+318 LVSRAFRDG

-348 NILFTLVQARMLNEI
+348 NILYTLVQARMLNEI
-363 RTEGTEYDLEY
+363 RTEGTDYDLEY
-374 APARDISQLRVY
+374 APARDISTLRVY
-386 DVLEAVD
+386 DILSAVD

-403 MRTNREL
+403 MRSNREL
-410 RRGAEA
+410 RRCAEV
-416 VERLKAVTRAS
+416 VERLKDVTRAS
-427 DRNVRIVDLM
+427 TENVLLTELM
-437 DGADALIRS
+437 DGA
-446 GGNWVAFFTR
+446 
-456 LNIIA
+456 
-461 WFRFVFLVFREV
+461 E
-473 CIRAGIS
+473 
-480 FPMQKQLD
+480 QKSED
-488 AYICINQ
+488 
-495 VLKAYLE
+495 
-502 QLKQID
+502 
-508 FERFQK
+508 
-514 ESTKYKQVIVGMEK
+514 
-528 AVTEEELNAVLK
+528 
-540 NEYAALGL
+540 
-548 KLPYGGDFDAFMK
+548 
-561 DKTVTL
+561 
-567 TFE
+567 

>member
-1 MRFSDIITFFTDTVF
+1 MRLSDIITFFTDTVF
-16 RKSAGDFRNPVARWA
+16 RKGAGEYRNPVARWA

-78 FGLADG
+78 FGLAEG

-97 EVIDYVVDFAQKA
+97 EVIDYVVGFAQKA

-142 NNIWEVK
+142 NNIWEVRS
-149 GTRSAARKYS
+149 TRSAARKYG

-164 VVIAPILWVVSSSF
+164 VVVAPILWVISSSM

-193 LEVLSRAASL
+193 LEVLSRAGSL
-203 AVTWVMFTFIYVVLP
+203 VVAWVMFTFIYVVLP
-218 GTKVRLTSALTAGIV
+218 STKVRFTAALTAGVV
-233 AGTVFLLFQWGYVY
+233 AGTAFVLFQWGYVY

-288 YQNAARFDEERESLL
+288 YQNVARFDEERESLL

-313 VGVVV
+313 VGVMV
-318 LVARAFRDG
+318 LVSRAFRDG

-348 NILFTLVQARMLNEI
+348 NILYTLVQARMLNEI
-363 RTEGTEYDLEY
+363 RTEGTDYDLEY
-374 APARDISQLRVY
+374 APARDISTLRVY
-386 DVLEAVD
+386 DILSAVD

-403 MRTNREL
+403 MRSNREL
-410 RRGAEA
+410 RRCAEV
-416 VERLKAVTRAS
+416 VERLKDVTRAS
-427 DRNVRIVDLM
+427 TENVLLIDIM
-437 DGADALIRS
+437 DGA
-446 GGNWVAFFTR
+446 
-456 LNIIA
+456 
-461 WFRFVFLVFREV
+461 E
-473 CIRAGIS
+473 
-480 FPMQKQLD
+480 QKSED
-488 AYICINQ
+488 
-495 VLKAYLE
+495 
-502 QLKQID
+502 
-508 FERFQK
+508 
-514 ESTKYKQVIVGMEK
+514 
-528 AVTEEELNAVLK
+528 
-540 NEYAALGL
+540 
-548 KLPYGGDFDAFMK
+548 
-561 DKTVTL
+561 
-567 TFE
+567 

>member
-1 MRFSDIITFFTDTVF
+1 MRLSDIITFFTDTVF
-16 RKSAGDFRNPVARWA
+16 RKGAGEYRNPVARWA

-78 FGLADG
+78 FGLAEG

-97 EVIDYVVDFAQKA
+97 EVIDYVVGFAQKA

-142 NNIWEVK
+142 NNIWEVRS
-149 GTRSAARKYS
+149 TRSAARKYG

-164 VVIAPILWVVSSSF
+164 VVVAPILWVISSSM

-193 LEVLSRAASL
+193 LEVLSRAGSL
-203 AVTWVMFTFIYVVLP
+203 VVAWVMFTFIYVVLP
-218 GTKVRLTSALTAGIV
+218 STKVRFTAALTACVV
-233 AGTVFLLFQWGYVY
+233 AGTAFVLFQWGYVY

-288 YQNAARFDEERESLL
+288 YQNVARFDEERESLL

-313 VGVVV
+313 VGVML
-318 LVARAFRDG
+318 LVSRAFRDG

-348 NILFTLVQARMLNEI
+348 NILYTLVQARMLNEI
-363 RTEGTEYDLEY
+363 RTEGTDYDLEY
-374 APARDISQLRVY
+374 APARDISTLRVY
-386 DVLEAVD
+386 DILSAVD

-403 MRTNREL
+403 MRSNREL
-410 RRGAEA
+410 RRCAEV
-416 VERLKAVTRAS
+416 VERLKDVTRAS
-427 DRNVRIVDLM
+427 TENVLLTELM
-437 DGADALIRS
+437 DGA
-446 GGNWVAFFTR
+446 
-456 LNIIA
+456 
-461 WFRFVFLVFREV
+461 E
-473 CIRAGIS
+473 
-480 FPMQKQLD
+480 QKSED
-488 AYICINQ
+488 
-495 VLKAYLE
+495 
-502 QLKQID
+502 
-508 FERFQK
+508 
-514 ESTKYKQVIVGMEK
+514 
-528 AVTEEELNAVLK
+528 
-540 NEYAALGL
+540 
-548 KLPYGGDFDAFMK
+548 
-561 DKTVTL
+561 
-567 TFE
+567 

>member
-1 MRFSDIITFFTDTVF
+1 MRLSDIITFFTDTVF
-16 RKSAGDFRNPVARWA
+16 RKGAGEYRNPVARWA

-78 FGLADG
+78 FGLAEG

-97 EVIDYVVDFAQKA
+97 EVIDYVVGFAQKA

-142 NNIWEVK
+142 NNIWEVRS
-149 GTRSAARKYS
+149 TRSAARKYG

-164 VVIAPILWVVSSSF
+164 VVVAPILWVISSSM

-193 LEVLSRAASL
+193 LEVLSRAGSL
-203 AVTWVMFTFIYVVLP
+203 VVAWVMFTFIYVVLP
-218 GTKVRLTSALTAGIV
+218 STKVRFTAALTAGVV
-233 AGTVFLLFQWGYVY
+233 AGTAFVLFQWGYVY

-288 YQNAARFDEERESLL
+288 YQNVARFDEERESLL

-313 VGVVV
+313 VGVMV
-318 LVARAFRDG
+318 LVSRAFRDG

-348 NILFTLVQARMLNEI
+348 NILYTLVQARMLSEI
-363 RTEGTEYDLEY
+363 RTEGTDYDLEY
-374 APARDISQLRVY
+374 APARDISTLRVY
-386 DVLEAVD
+386 DILSAVD

-403 MRTNREL
+403 MRSNREL
-410 RRGAEA
+410 RRCAEV
-416 VERLKAVTRAS
+416 VERLKDVTRAS
-427 DRNVRIVDLM
+427 TENVLLTELM
-437 DGADALIRS
+437 DGA
-446 GGNWVAFFTR
+446 
-456 LNIIA
+456 
-461 WFRFVFLVFREV
+461 E
-473 CIRAGIS
+473 
-480 FPMQKQLD
+480 QKSED
-488 AYICINQ
+488 
-495 VLKAYLE
+495 
-502 QLKQID
+502 
-508 FERFQK
+508 
-514 ESTKYKQVIVGMEK
+514 
-528 AVTEEELNAVLK
+528 
-540 NEYAALGL
+540 
-548 KLPYGGDFDAFMK
+548 
-561 DKTVTL
+561 
-567 TFE
+567 